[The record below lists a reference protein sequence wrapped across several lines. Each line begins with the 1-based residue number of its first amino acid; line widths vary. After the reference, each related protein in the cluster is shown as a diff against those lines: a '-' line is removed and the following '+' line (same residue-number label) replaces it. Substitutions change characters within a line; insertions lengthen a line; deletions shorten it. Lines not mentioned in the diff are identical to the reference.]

1 MLQIISGALIV
12 GGGLIFCVAGLGLLR
27 LPDMFTRIS
36 AIGTAA
42 GLGTAMIV
50 LGVLLQDFTVPNLLK
65 AALAIVLQLMTSVIG
80 ATAIARAAV
89 LGRQRFA
96 PGTDLATVEH
106 LGVVARPTHENDPQG
121 GQRPC

>member
-1 MLQIISGALIV
+1 MVQFFSGALIV
-12 GGGLIFCVAGLGLLR
+12 GGGLIFCIAGLGLLR

-50 LGVLLQDFTVPNLLK
+50 LGVALQDFTLLNLFK
-65 AALAIVLQLMTSVIG
+65 AALAIVLQLITSVIG
-80 ATAIARAAV
+80 ATAIARASV
-89 LGRQRFA
+89 LGRQHFA
-96 PGTDLATVEH
+96 AGTDLGTVEH
-106 LGVVARPTHENDPQG
+106 LGVVAQPTHESHQQG